1 MVPTNLV
8 CSRQNLMCAASQGR
22 VATSRLFHLN
32 CFHPPAIHYQ
42 TLHSTLLYSESR
54 TSLYWMQLYC
64 SEPYGEQRDA
74 LSKLTTLFF
83 TRLAPSPTLARWHL
97 LGHLMNMVY
106 LVPII
111 VRGSACTF
119 KQNHRRR
126 RLQRNQ
132 IALCRVIIRFG
143 KSRRK
148 FVEISEVWGFH
159 RSPSERSTLSFY
171 SIVFCLNLGSP
182 FYCFFSQRLP
192 KRRTFSCI
200 DIIVTVV
207 TLWRWSE

>member
-1 MVPTNLV
+1 MGTLPTAFSKL
-8 CSRQNLMCAASQGR
+8 
-22 VATSRLFHLN
+22 TLFFTQLFSILN
-32 CFHPPAIHYQ
+32 Y
-42 TLHSTLLYSESR
+42 TLL
-54 TSLYWMQLYC
+54 LYWMQLYC

-74 LSKLTTLFF
+74 LRKLTLFF

-182 FYCFFSQRLP
+182 FYRFSLKGFP
-192 KRRTFSCI
+192 KEGHSVALI
-200 DIIVTVV
+200 
-207 TLWRWSE
+207 L

>member
-1 MVPTNLV
+1 
-8 CSRQNLMCAASQGR
+8 
-22 VATSRLFHLN
+22 
-32 CFHPPAIHYQ
+32 
-42 TLHSTLLYSESR
+42 
-54 TSLYWMQLYC
+54 MQLYC
-64 SEPYGEQRDA
+64 SEPYGELRAA
-74 LSKLTTLFF
+74 LSKLTLFF
-83 TRLAPSPTLARWHL
+83 SRLAPSPTLARWHL

-106 LVPII
+106 LVQII

-132 IALCRVIIRFG
+132 IALCGVIIRFG

-171 SIVFCLNLGSP
+171 CIVFCLNLGSP
-182 FYCFFSQRLP
+182 FYCFSLKGFP
-192 KRRTFSCI
+192 KEGHSVALI
-200 DIIVTVV
+200 
-207 TLWRWSE
+207 L